1 MSRRIRSGDLFPT
14 DHPIPASQMIGRAA
28 DVKRVATA
36 VMAGTNLVI
45 AGPRRTGKTSVCGAA
60 LTLARSKGMYSV
72 AVDLFRIP
80 NAAQLAEALVAGAI
94 ANRSAV
100 RRFLHR
106 TRRAGR
112 AVLDV
117 AEQSAEVKIKSEL
130 GEDVE
135 IAFRPELASRDPD
148 RYLSYA
154 LELPNRIAKID
165 GKHMIVFFDEFQELV
180 NPRKPYGD
188 PDRLTKRMRSVFQ
201 RSDEVGYLFAG
212 SVESVMRDL
221 FAPESRAFGQF
232 GSFFALAPIE
242 AEAWRT
248 GLVGRFSTDRCELDR
263 AALERLIEL
272 GELHPRATMLIAQ
285 KTHLVS
291 IMLNTRTVDLALVTQ
306 GFELALE
313 GDAAVNEQAVE
324 RIRRAHKLGL
334 VVARRIALGD
344 EPYRELDD
352 SEAHRAVTALRRGGF
367 IEQPRPRRWRIVNPL
382 LRRYLVDLEPVQIG

>member
-1 MSRRIRSGDLFPT
+1 
-14 DHPIPASQMIGRAA
+14 MIGRSA
-28 DVKRVATA
+28 DVKRVATT

-45 AGPRRTGKTSVCGAA
+45 AGPRRTGKTSVCEAA
-60 LTLARSKGMYSV
+60 LTLARSKGMYTV

-80 NAAQLAEALVAGAI
+80 TAAQLAEALVTGTI
-94 ANRSAV
+94 ANRSAI
-100 RRFLHR
+100 RRLLHR

-112 AVLDV
+112 AVLGV
-117 AEQSAEVKIKSEL
+117 AEQSAEIKIKSEL

-135 IAFRPELASRDPD
+135 IAFRPELAARDPD
-148 RYLSYA
+148 KYLTYA
-154 LELPNRIAKID
+154 LELPNRIAQID
-165 GKHMIVFFDEFQELV
+165 GKHVIVFFDEFQELV

-201 RSDEVGYLFAG
+201 RSDEVSFLFAG

-221 FAPESRAFGQF
+221 FAPESKAFAQF
-232 GSFFALAPIE
+232 GSFYTLAPIE
-242 AEAWRT
+242 ADAWRV
-248 GLVGRFSTDRCELDR
+248 GLAERFAADGCEADADALD
-263 AALERLIEL
+263 RLIEL

-291 IMLNTRTVDLALVTQ
+291 IMLNERSIDLALVTQ
-306 GFELALE
+306 GLALALE

-352 SEAHRAVTALRRGGF
+352 REAHRAVTALRRGGF

-382 LRRYLVDLEPVQIG
+382 LRRYLADLEPAPIAR